1 MRHEIMRKRAIPC
14 FDASVS
20 HQAKYRTHLT
30 QKEKKTK
37 RLFLKGNTSEFTHR
51 KSGNQKK
58 RSIQSSKFV

>member
-14 FDASVS
+14 FDASIS

-37 RLFLKGNTSEFTHR
+37 RLFLKDNTSEFTHR

-58 RSIQSSKFV
+58 